1 MLANISKAF
10 GAVLLIV
17 GILGFVPAF
26 TPDGHLLGIFHVNT
40 FHNLVHV
47 LSGVAALAAGFSGYK
62 YAKLYFQVFGVVYA
76 LVAVLGVFY
85 GNDPILG
92 LIAHNYADLYLH
104 IAIAATALTLGFGNV
119 VKDDHVVAA

>member
-1 MLANISKAF
+1 MLANISKLF
-10 GAVLLIV
+10 GAVLLVV
-17 GILGFVPAF
+17 GILGFVPAL
-26 TPDGHLLGIFHVNT
+26 TPDGHLLGIFHVNV

-47 LSGVAALAAGFSGYK
+47 LSGAAALAAGFTGYK
-62 YAKLYFQVFGVVYA
+62 YSKLYFQVFGVVYA

-104 IAIAATALTLGFGNV
+104 IAIAATALALGFGNI
-119 VKDDHVVAA
+119 VKENHTVAA